1 MKLIK
6 GSLILSALAA
16 GSFATLLGCG
26 GKASQADFPTH
37 HDQAVTL
44 KHGQTEAEV
53 IALLGEPK
61 ERKSGSFGPS
71 TLLVYSGEQPEDNH
85 VMIVITA
92 GKVSSGMAT
101 KNGEVTTFA
110 RDAAHS
116 QPATGGRPKAPPS
129 FSGKAPGP

>member
-1 MKLIK
+1 LCV
-6 GSLILSALAA
+6 LAA
-16 GSFATLLGCG
+16 GSSALVGGCVGTTNKPEFALLYGN
-26 GKASQADFPTH
+26 AMTI
-37 HDQAVTL
+37 

-53 IALLGEPK
+53 IDLLGKPNETVTK
-61 ERKSGSFGPS
+61 EDGNGKVLSFYSGSPI
-71 TLLVYSGEQPEDNH
+71 DNNI
-85 VMIVITA
+85 MIVITD
-92 GKVSSGMAT
+92 GKVTGGMAT